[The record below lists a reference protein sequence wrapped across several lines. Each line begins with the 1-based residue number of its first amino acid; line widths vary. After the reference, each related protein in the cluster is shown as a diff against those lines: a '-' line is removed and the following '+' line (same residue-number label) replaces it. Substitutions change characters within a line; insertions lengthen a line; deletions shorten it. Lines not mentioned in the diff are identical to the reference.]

1 MLKEVYDTSIIVQLN
16 TILQNSIKGK
26 NINYTQIIVTAMEI
40 IDKYENLNGLLKKSY
55 IIMAIDN
62 LTRDNNENNDIENNL
77 ISQENL
83 IILKN
88 LMQQNILSDLIDT
101 IVNASKGNFDINKS
115 STVFKKKC
123 KFLCF
128 C

>member
-16 TILQNSIKGK
+16 TILQNNIKGK

-40 IDKYENLNGLLKKSY
+40 IDKYENLNGSLKKSY

-62 LTRDNNENNDIENNL
+62 LTRDNNDIENNL

-115 STVFKKKC
+115 SAVFKKKC

>member
-16 TILQNSIKGK
+16 TILQNNIKGK

-40 IDKYENLNGLLKKSY
+40 IDKYENLNGSLKKSY

-62 LTRDNNENNDIENNL
+62 LTRDNNDIENNL

-115 STVFKKKC
+115 SAVFKKKC
-123 KFLCF
+123 KFFCF